1 MMQHP
6 GTHNN
11 NPYNIPKQSKS
22 YPIQSKPDE
31 LEDEPMPID
40 YKKKVKTITS
50 LNNLNNRNF
59 ELINNPSS
67 NPQNHNQNQ
76 VILQSN
82 NEQNYIEEEEKPQRI
97 PQIKNYSQSIHSNLN
112 IHNNNQVNKSESN
125 RDSAKFNNFTN
136 LYNNSNENH
145 VSDNKLKSDKSST
158 SYNEAAYSHGS
169 GTNLNKA
176 NTTEYAL
183 NNSNHNSNHYPNSYS
198 MRQNKI
204 SGHTYTKLAERMKSG
219 DKKFNNNNNIPYYT
233 KSKNDSQRKFNS
245 EILNNLNNQL
255 NQKNNNITNNNEKE
269 NTPVNH
275 KMTNINHSSAGNQ
288 NKNMNCIAENILSH
302 SNNNESNNR
311 NQTHMNSAADYCK
324 NEEHQIIKGAKS
336 QIDMEIL
343 NDINQ
348 SPGSFDSKNTK
359 TNQTNMQI
367 DKLDQG
373 FVSQAEVDQ
382 SASLDQT
389 HCSRQKNSTFNESK
403 FNNTNKAHASLSNPI
418 NNMTEKE
425 IVNNYNPNLVSN
437 KFANLKKYDEE
448 IFMEPSMQ
456 KLDYS
461 LSDDQPEQNQKAV
474 KVNSNKTLDSNPNA
488 AQNTNNIFNDK
499 SNNNTNFSVSGN
511 NQNSNINSINN
522 THSNLNVSNNNY
534 HTTNNLKTHQSSIN
548 ENLINLF
555 INLICSF

>member
-1 MMQHP
+1 
-6 GTHNN
+6 
-11 NPYNIPKQSKS
+11 
-22 YPIQSKPDE
+22 
-31 LEDEPMPID
+31 
-40 YKKKVKTITS
+40 
-50 LNNLNNRNF
+50 
-59 ELINNPSS
+59 
-67 NPQNHNQNQ
+67 
-76 VILQSN
+76 
-82 NEQNYIEEEEKPQRI
+82 
-97 PQIKNYSQSIHSNLN
+97 
-112 IHNNNQVNKSESN
+112 
-125 RDSAKFNNFTN
+125 
-136 LYNNSNENH
+136 
-145 VSDNKLKSDKSST
+145 
-158 SYNEAAYSHGS
+158 
-169 GTNLNKA
+169 
-176 NTTEYAL
+176 
-183 NNSNHNSNHYPNSYS
+183 
-198 MRQNKI
+198 
-204 SGHTYTKLAERMKSG
+204 
-219 DKKFNNNNNIPYYT
+219 
-233 KSKNDSQRKFNS
+233 
-245 EILNNLNNQL
+245 
-255 NQKNNNITNNNEKE
+255 
-269 NTPVNH
+269 
-275 KMTNINHSSAGNQ
+275 
-288 NKNMNCIAENILSH
+288 
-302 SNNNESNNR
+302 
-311 NQTHMNSAADYCK
+311 MNSAADYCK